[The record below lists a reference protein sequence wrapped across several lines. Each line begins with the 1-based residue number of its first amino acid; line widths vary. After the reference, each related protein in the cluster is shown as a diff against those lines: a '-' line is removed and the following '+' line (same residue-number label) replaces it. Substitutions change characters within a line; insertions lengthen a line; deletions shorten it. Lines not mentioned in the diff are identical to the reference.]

1 MLDLR
6 FVRDRLDLVEAALK
20 NRGLDAGVI
29 ARFEGLDQERRSLL
43 KEIEE
48 RKAERNRA
56 NDQISLRKKE
66 KTPADDLI
74 DAVREVSAWIKAA
87 EPRLNEVEALER
99 ELLAAIPNLPDESVP
114 VGDETANLE
123 VRRVGQI
130 PNFGFAPQN
139 HWELGESLG
148 VLDFPRAVK
157 ISGSRFAVLTGP
169 GAALTRALI
178 NFMVEL
184 HVKEHGYLEVWPP
197 ALINSQSLYAT
208 GQLPKFAEESF
219 KVEGRDLWLS
229 PTAEVPL
236 TNLLRDEIL
245 ADEDLPISYVA
256 YAPCFR
262 AEAGAAGRDTRGL
275 IRMHQFD
282 KVELVKFT
290 RPEDSFA
297 ALEALTGHA
306 EEVLKR
312 LELPYRTVL
321 LSTGDMGFSSAKTYD
336 LEVWLPGP
344 GVYREISSC
353 SCFTDFQARRAGI
366 RFKRRKGGKT
376 EFVHTLNG
384 SGLAVGRTLAAI
396 LENYQRE
403 DGSIEIPKALRPGLG
418 GLEAIKR
425 P

>member
-6 FVRDRLDLVEAALK
+6 FVRERVDLVKEALQNRRGDPGIMDRFEELDLA
-20 NRGLDAGVI
+20 
-29 ARFEGLDQERRSLL
+29 RRSLIR
-43 KEIEE
+43 EIEE

-56 NDQISLRKKE
+56 NDQISERKKQKISAE
-66 KTPADDLI
+66 DLI
-74 DAVREVSAWIKAA
+74 NAVKEVSAWIKAA
-87 EPRLNEVEALER
+87 EPRLNEVEAAESD
-99 ELLAAIPNLPDESVP
+99 LLKAIPNIPDASVPIGDES
-114 VGDETANLE
+114 ANLE
-123 VRRVGQI
+123 IRRWGEMAQFDFE
-130 PNFGFAPQN
+130 PKN
-139 HWELGESLG
+139 HWDLGETLG
-148 VLDFPRAVK
+148 LIDFPRAVK
-157 ISGSRFAVLTGP
+157 ISGSRFAVLTGL
-169 GAALTRALI
+169 GAALNRAII

-184 HVKEHGYLEVWPP
+184 HTREHGYTEIWPP
-197 ALINSQSLYAT
+197 SLINSQSLYAT

-219 KVEGRDLWLS
+219 KLENRDLWLS

-236 TNLLRDEIL
+236 TNLLRDETL
-245 ADEDLPISYVA
+245 AVEDLPISYTA
-256 YAPCFR
+256 YTPCFR

-290 RPEDSFA
+290 KPEDSLA
-297 ALEALTGHA
+297 TLEDLTSHA
-306 EEVLKR
+306 EEVLRR
-312 LELPYRTVL
+312 LGLPYRVVL

-366 RFKRRKGGKT
+366 RFKRSQGAKA
-376 EFVHTLNG
+376 ELCHTLNG

-396 LENYQRE
+396 LENYQRS
-403 DGSIEIPKALRPGLG
+403 DGSVAIPAALRPYLG
-418 GLEAIKR
+418 GREVISR